1 MRSQHPEFARP
12 EKRRSE
18 PLATASRPW
27 VPACGSLEPPR
38 QDGENA
44 QKMGKNGEKM
54 GEIRPKTC
62 KGVGITWLASV
73 LPHWAAFLTDGA
85 ELQFISTGGTDCFA
99 EFGMTGANSD
109 TNWRTCR
116 FPEAAKVCDF
126 EVGDGVGRGG
136 AGGSEVGPLIIS
148 GVSRG
153 APFLTPTAP
162 CFRPTSARRTTRG
175 AASTVCVN
183 SSQARTVQ
191 RFQLG
196 RFAPR

>member
-1 MRSQHPEFARP
+1 MYVAVDLIWSSTAGESGAPDTSTTSSEFICEMETGDGIGGTETQIGDAASP
-12 EKRRSE
+12 QACAQMVRRTQ
-18 PLATASRPW
+18 PDANGATYS
-27 VPACGSLEPPR
+27 
-38 QDGENA
+38 N
-44 QKMGKNGEKM
+44 
-54 GEIRPKTC
+54 
-62 KGVGITWLASV
+62 
-73 LPHWAAFLTDGA
+73 
-85 ELQFISTGGTDCFA
+85 TGGMGCYA

-153 APFLTPTAP
+153 AVFLTPTAP

-191 RFQLG
+191 RFQLS
-196 RFAPR
+196 RFAP